1 MPENMDAMVEAT
13 RVFGNFSR
21 TKEVRTL
28 LAEQKGK
35 SWHLILLKYDTD
47 FLTFLST
54 LIVEVL
60 QIPPEVTLFTTFDY
74 LVDEIMIAL
83 LDAGERETVFTACGV
98 LINLMID
105 ENIKP
110 KLKEEDGIKK

>member
-1 MPENMDAMVEAT
+1 M
-13 RVFGNFSR
+13 
-21 TKEVRTL
+21 
-28 LAEQKGK
+28 
-35 SWHLILLKYDTD
+35 
-47 FLTFLST
+47 LTFYRSLSD
-54 LIVEVL
+54 
-60 QIPPEVTLFTTFDY
+60 VTLFTTFDY